1 MDTYVNLPE
10 ITSSGQPIRAD
21 KPTSVKPFAGK
32 VLLITGSESGIG
44 RETARELARQ
54 GASVMLNGLRPDRL
68 LETHQ
73 LFLGEGLLA
82 DICVADVTDF
92 ADCQRLVAATIT
104 AFGRLDGLIT
114 NASVSMRAYF
124 NDLDIDVF
132 RTVCDSNIYGTV
144 YPLKAALP
152 YLQASKGSVTFIS
165 SVSALNGLPSG
176 SAYCAGKAAVS
187 NLAHT
192 LRLEWH
198 DTGMHVGV
206 VHIGFTRND
215 PDKRVFDANGQPV
228 PIAHRPPNLQMTQ
241 PQVAQ
246 RIARHIRQRRQITVL
261 TGTGRLNAFMS
272 RYFPHLA
279 DRILLWSMRRWPKM
293 YE

>member
-1 MDTYVNLPE
+1 
-10 ITSSGQPIRAD
+10 
-21 KPTSVKPFAGK
+21 
-32 VLLITGSESGIG
+32 
-44 RETARELARQ
+44 
-54 GASVMLNGLRPDRL
+54 MLNGLRPDRL

-73 LFLGEGLLA
+73 RFAEEGLLA
-82 DICVADVTDF
+82 DTCVADVTDF
-92 ADCQRLVAATIT
+92 ADCQRLVAATLT

-152 YLQASKGSVTFIS
+152 HLKTSQGSVTFIS
-165 SVSALNGLPSG
+165 SVSALNGLPSA

-192 LRLEWH
+192 LRLEWY
-198 DTGMHVGV
+198 DTGMHIGV
-206 VHIGFTRND
+206 MHIGFTRND

-272 RYFPHLA
+272 RYFPRLA
-279 DRILLWSMRRWPKM
+279 DHILLWSMRRWPKM

>member
-1 MDTYVNLPE
+1 MDTYVNKINTPSTHQPTQISE
-10 ITSSGQPIRAD
+10 STSTQPF
-21 KPTSVKPFAGK
+21 TGK
-32 VLLITGSESGIG
+32 VFLVTGSESGIG

-54 GASVMLNGLRPDRL
+54 GAAVMLNGLRPDRL
-68 LETHQ
+68 LETHR
-73 LFLGEGLLA
+73 LFAEEGLLV
-82 DICVADVTDF
+82 DTCVADVTNWD
-92 ADCQRLVAATIT
+92 DCQRLVDTT
-104 AFGRLDGLIT
+104 MLAFGRLDGLIT

-152 YLQASKGSVTFIS
+152 YLKASRGSVTFIS

-198 DTGMHVGV
+198 DTGMHIGV

-215 PDKRVFDANGQPV
+215 PDKRVFDAGGQPV

-279 DRILLWSMRRWPKM
+279 DRILLWSMRRWPRM